1 MKIADI
7 GNQPCSVART
17 LSVIGDTWS
26 MMIIRNAFL
35 GIRRFDDFHKN
46 LGVTRH
52 VLTARLNTLVEEE
65 ILYKAPYTETQKR
78 FEYRLTQKGLDL
90 YPILMSI
97 IHWGD
102 TYMDKGQ
109 GAPVDCIHKTCGH
122 KFHPVMVCSECSEPL
137 NPKQVKV
144 EIGKGLSVFN
154 AEKVKEA

>member
-1 MKIADI
+1 MKLADI

-35 GIRRFDDFHKN
+35 GIRRFDDFQKN

-52 VLTARLNTLVEEE
+52 ILTDRLNTLVQEQ

-90 YPILMSI
+90 YPIIMSLVQ
-97 IHWGD
+97 WGD
-102 TYMDKGQ
+102 TYMDQGQ
-109 GAPVDCIHKTCGH
+109 GAPLEFIHESCGA
-122 KFHPVMVCSECSEPL
+122 KFHPVTVCSECREPL
-137 NPKQVKV
+137 NPKHVKV
-144 EIGKGLSVFN
+144 QNGKGMKDFY
-154 AEKVKEA
+154 

>member
-46 LGVTRH
+46 LGITRH
-52 VLTARLNTLVEEE
+52 VLTTRLNTLVEEE
-65 ILYKAPYTETQKR
+65 ILYKTPYTETQKR

-109 GAPVDCIHKTCGH
+109 GAPVDCVHKTCGH
-122 KFHPVMVCSECSEPL
+122 KFQPVMVCSECSEPL

-144 EIGKGLSVFN
+144 EIGKGLLAFH
-154 AEKVKEA
+154 AEVKEA

>member
-35 GIRRFDDFHKN
+35 GIRRFDDFQKN

-52 VLTARLNTLVEEE
+52 VLTDRLNTLVQEE
-65 ILYKAPYTETQKR
+65 ILYKSPYTETQKR

-102 TYMDKGQ
+102 TYMDKGL
-109 GAPVDCIHKTCGH
+109 GAPIDFTHKTCGH
-122 KFHPVMVCSECSEPL
+122 KFHPVMVCSECVAPL
-137 NPKQVKV
+137 NPKEVKV
-144 EIGKGLSVFN
+144 EIGNGLIAFH
-154 AEKVKEA
+154 AEVKEG